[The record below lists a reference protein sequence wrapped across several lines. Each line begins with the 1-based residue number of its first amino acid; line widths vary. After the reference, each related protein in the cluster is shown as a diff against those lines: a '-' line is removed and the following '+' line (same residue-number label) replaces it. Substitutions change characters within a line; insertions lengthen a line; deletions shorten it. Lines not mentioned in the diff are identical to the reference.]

1 MYNDRGAM
9 LGIAQVTERMRPG
22 VVHSYE
28 SSVKYDPL
36 EKGKFGSIDRG
47 GCLNLLSPSRML
59 SKNAPGIANNSCLIE
74 ISKWEA

>member
-1 MYNDRGAM
+1 M
-9 LGIAQVTERMRPG
+9 LGIAQVTERMRSG

-28 SSVKYDPL
+28 SSVKYDTL